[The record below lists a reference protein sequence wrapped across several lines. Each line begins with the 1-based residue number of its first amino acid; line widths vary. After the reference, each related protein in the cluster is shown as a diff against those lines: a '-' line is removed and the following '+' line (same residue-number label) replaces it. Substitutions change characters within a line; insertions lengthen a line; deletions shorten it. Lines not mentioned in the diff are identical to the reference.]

1 MRFSR
6 KYAHS
11 RPLGHPNKKPDQK
24 PARLADAAI
33 LIAWRIGK
41 DAGVEVLMG
50 RRTSRAAFL
59 PSFYVFPGGRL
70 DPLDYAVGIAT
81 PLEPAL
87 TRSMGVRGNKRMAQ
101 ALAVAAVRETFEETG
116 LILGANGDVGDLPRT
131 DWQPWRSRNLAP
143 SLQHLHY
150 FGRAITSPMSPIR
163 FNARFFIVHADRLE
177 GELAGSG
184 ELSDLAFYAV
194 GDVLQDKPIV
204 DVTEFMLKSLISF
217 AAEPQQ
223 FYSAAPVFSYRGL
236 APFIRYEKIDGITAI
251 ADVTG

>member
-1 MRFSR
+1 
-6 KYAHS
+6 
-11 RPLGHPNKKPDQK
+11 
-24 PARLADAAI
+24 
-33 LIAWRIGK
+33 
-41 DAGVEVLMG
+41 MG

-59 PSFYVFPGGRL
+59 PSFFVFPGGRL

-87 TRSMGVRGNKRMAQ
+87 TRSMGVRGNRRMAQ

-116 LILGANGDVGDLPRT
+116 LILGANGDVGDLPQT
-131 DWQPWRSRNLAP
+131 DWQPWKSRSLAP

-150 FGRAITSPMSPIR
+150 FGRAITSPASPIR

-177 GELAGSG
+177 GEIAGSG

-194 GDVLQDKPIV
+194 DDVLQNKPIV
-204 DVTEFMLKSLISF
+204 DVTEFMLTSLINF
-217 AAEPQQ
+217 AEEPQQ

-236 APFIRYEKIDGITAI
+236 APFIRYEAISGITAT